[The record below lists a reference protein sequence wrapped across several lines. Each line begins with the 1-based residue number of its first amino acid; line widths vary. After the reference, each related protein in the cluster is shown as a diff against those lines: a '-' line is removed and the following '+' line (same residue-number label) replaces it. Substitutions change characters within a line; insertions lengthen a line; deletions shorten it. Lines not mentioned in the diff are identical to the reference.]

1 MKRGKI
7 ILIEGTDSS
16 GKETQSKLLLERLK
30 KEENP
35 IEMMSFPQY
44 HTPTG
49 RIVGEC
55 YLGKDLGYGGG
66 SWFGD
71 PDSVD
76 PFIASLYYAADRR
89 PAAPEIEKIINRGTN
104 LILDRWVESNMGHQG
119 GKAKNHKERIKIIEF
134 INRLEYELLELPK
147 PDQIT
152 FLYMPTEVAI
162 ELGKRR
168 NIKTKTESDG
178 HENNIEHLK
187 RAEQT
192 YLQLA
197 EMYGWNKINCTLDGT
212 IKTLK
217 SEEDIGE
224 EVYRNVE
231 QKLFNKIML

>member
-7 ILIEGTDSS
+7 IEIEGTDSS
-16 GKETQSKLLLERLK
+16 GKETQSKLLLKRLK
-30 KEENP
+30 EQGIS

-44 HTPTG
+44 KTPTG
-49 RIVGEC
+49 RIVGQC
-55 YLGKDLGYGGG
+55 YLGKGFEKMGG

-71 PDSVD
+71 SDSLD
-76 PFIASLYYAADRR
+76 PLIASLYYAGDRKYAM
-89 PAAPEIEKIINRGTN
+89 PKIEDILNSGTN
-104 LILDRWVESNMGHQG
+104 LIFDRWVESNMGHQG
-119 GKAKNHKERIKIIEF
+119 GKAKNPKERIKIIEF
-134 INRLEYELLELPK
+134 INKLEYDLLELPK
-147 PDQIT
+147 PDHIT

-162 ELGKRR
+162 KLREKRD
-168 NIKTKTESDG
+168 IKRAEKPDG

-197 EMYGWNKINCTLDGT
+197 EKYRWNKIDCTLDGT

-224 EVYRNVE
+224 EVYRSVE
-231 QKLFNKIML
+231 QKIFSKIIL